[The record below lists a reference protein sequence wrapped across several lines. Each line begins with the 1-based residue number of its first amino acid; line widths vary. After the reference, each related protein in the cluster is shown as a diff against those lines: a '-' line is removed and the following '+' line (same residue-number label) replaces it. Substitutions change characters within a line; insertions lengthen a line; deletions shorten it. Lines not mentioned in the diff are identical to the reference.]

1 MHVLICVFL
10 LHLIQSN
17 ACCGWGGV
25 VEVVKGFGTTPPPVR
40 SIHIVKKVSI
50 LKEINLITVIVLTLK
65 ISILFIT
72 GSLRCSEQ
80 RRVHYSKH
88 N

>member
-1 MHVLICVFL
+1 MHVV
-10 LHLIQSN
+10 
-17 ACCGWGGV
+17 GGEGV
-25 VEVVKGFGTTPPPVR
+25 VVVVVKGFGTTPPTVN

-50 LKEINLITVIVLTLK
+50 LREINLITVVVLTLK
-65 ISILFIT
+65 ISILSIT
-72 GSLRCSEQ
+72 GSFRCSEQ

>member
-1 MHVLICVFL
+1 MHVLISVYLF
-10 LHLIQSN
+10 HLIQSN

-25 VEVVKGFGTTPPPVR
+25 VVVVKGFGTTSPPVN

-50 LKEINLITVIVLTLK
+50 LREINLITVNVLTLK

-72 GSLRCSEQ
+72 GSFTCFEQ
-80 RRVHYSKH
+80 RQVHYRKH

>member
-1 MHVLICVFL
+1 MHVV
-10 LHLIQSN
+10 
-17 ACCGWGGV
+17 GGEGV
-25 VEVVKGFGTTPPPVR
+25 VLVVKGFGTTPPPVT

-72 GSLRCSEQ
+72 GSFRCSEQ